1 MHYNYTDI
9 KAIIAE
15 ILEAKKDDGGVK
27 NLYFVGCGGSL
38 GALYPAKELI
48 ERESTTLKTGWVNSN
63 EFVHSKIG
71 RAHV

>member
-48 ERESTTLKTGWVNSN
+48 ERESTTLKTGWGQQQRVCPQ
-63 EFVHSKIG
+63 HAKG
-71 RAHV
+71 LR

>member
-27 NLYFVGCGGSL
+27 NLYF
-38 GALYPAKELI
+38 
-48 ERESTTLKTGWVNSN
+48 
-63 EFVHSKIG
+63 
-71 RAHV
+71 